1 LIPETLRV
9 TVLGDK
15 TVGDTVNVE
24 IESQTQVI
32 VDTIER
38 YMVERGL

>member
-1 LIPETLRV
+1 MA
-9 TVLGDK
+9 VLGDK
-15 TVGDTVNVE
+15 AVGDTVSVE